1 MQPSAAKVDARWN
14 TARFDEGKEEAF
26 LYIRPLDKEVVV
38 IAFKNKRQIAVAGI
52 FKHQIVEIPY

>member
-1 MQPSAAKVDARWN
+1 MQPSAAKSWPDGILPVLMKA
-14 TARFDEGKEEAF
+14 KAF